1 MALGLASMSSRR
13 DPVQEAAGAEFD
25 LYDVATWEPRNRLDR
40 LATTL
45 YWLGS
50 ASARALVVLLA
61 AAILFSQIALGSI
74 GVIQDR
80 PLVLVFALF
89 SVAPALAIAAYIW
102 HGDVARREP
111 LSTLVVTFVLAVLFA
126 SFAAVINS
134 ALGGSIAGGSLL
146 IVPFYFLVVGPVEEV
161 VKLAAVRLHAFRTP
175 QFDTVLDGA
184 IYGAVAGLGF
194 ATIENVVYVTQGAVN
209 AASNVGVTPL
219 ESAFQTAAS
228 RTFAGPGHV
237 LYSSIAGYYL
247 GLAKFNREDAGAI
260 VIKGLL
266 IAAVIHAT
274 YNSLVGIVP
283 TLIAQTG
290 VMTHWEAVLGFIVAY
305 DVLVGLYLYG
315 KLSRYKSIY
324 VESGAHHD

>member
-1 MALGLASMSSRR
+1 MSPPR

-25 LYDVATWEPRNRLDR
+25 LYDVATWEPRNQLDR
-40 LATTL
+40 LATGL
-45 YWLGS
+45 YWFGS
-50 ASARALVVLLA
+50 VSFRALVIILA
-61 AAILFSQIALGSI
+61 LAILLSQVALGSI

-89 SVAPALAIAAYIW
+89 SVVPALAIAAYIW

-111 LSTLVVTFVLAVLFA
+111 LGTLVATFVLAVLFA

-134 ALGGSIAGGSLL
+134 ALGGSIPEDSLL
-146 IVPFYFLVVGPVEEV
+146 IVPFFFLVVGPVEEI
-161 VKLAAVRLHAFRTP
+161 VKLLAVRLHAFRTP

-194 ATIENVVYVTQGAVN
+194 ATIENLVYVTQGAVN
-209 AASNVGVTPL
+209 AASNAGLTPL
-219 ESAFQTAAS
+219 EGAFQSAAS

-247 GLAKFNREDAGAI
+247 GLAKFNREYAGPI

-283 TLIAQTG
+283 GLIAQTG
-290 VMTHWEAVLGFIVAY
+290 AMSHWEAVVGFIVSY
-305 DVLVGLYLYG
+305 DLLVGLYLYG
-315 KLSRYKSIY
+315 KLSRYRSVY
-324 VESGAHHD
+324 AQSGAKHH